1 MKYLVIVILSLLYV
15 LPNISAAQ
23 EEVAGVCFTE
33 KQAIDIITLLDA
45 SERDIQ
51 LLGSCQ
57 KLVKDLYTQ
66 LEDRDDKIVTLTEGL
81 IEAKQQVIEYKLS
94 AQRWRKVSLYT
105 GIGAAILL
113 AIEILPRVL

>member
-1 MKYLVIVILSLLYV
+1 MKYIFIVVLSLLII
-15 LPNISAAQ
+15 LPRTGIAQ

-66 LEDRDDKIVTLTEGL
+66 LKDRDDKIVTLTEGL

-94 AQRWRKVSLYT
+94 SQRWRKVSLYT